1 MHQFELPHDPD
12 VLTPGQDWGGGGG
25 GSQCINGRVRQEPH
39 GLTPGQ
45 DWRKDKIDTSGHIG
59 DLTVGMS

>member
-25 GSQCINGRVRQEPH
+25 GVTMYQWEGTARTTWPDART
-39 GLTPGQ
+39 GLAQGQ
-45 DWRKDKIDTSGHIG
+45 N
-59 DLTVGMS
+59 